1 MPPKRSSCRH
11 LPQLASL
18 RSCNDHL
25 PRPKLNLRVRRLRRC
40 TLNKIVA
47 APVVVAQ
54 SLEVYIRLL
63 LCNSSKISNSS
74 AVATA
79 LCRRMFSSLRS
90 PLNHRT
96 NPSTRHSHTT
106 QLSRPF
112 SKARSDSCKCF
123 LKTLRLMLRNHHS
136 YALTWTILITKSHPC
151 VEQISR
157 WVSLKVVVSPHR
169 RIGER
174 IWSQATKIRRW
185 EVFYRR
191 GIALNSI
198 DKLFINLLSLF

>member
-1 MPPKRSSCRH
+1 MSSLTNTIIKRNLRGDLNQATQGIKLTSSSRSSLIVDSPKCKKGCFNRMGRMCYSIQTLAKICAHSNMPPKRSSCRQ

-25 PRPKLNLRVRRLRRC
+25 PRPKLNLRVRRLRLC

-54 SLEVYIRLL
+54 SLVVYIRLL
-63 LCNSSKISNSS
+63 LCNSSKISNSL

-90 PLNHRT
+90 PFNHRT
-96 NPSTRHSHTT
+96 NPSTRHSPIT

-123 LKTLRLMLRNHHS
+123 LKTRRLMLRNQLS
-136 YALTWTILITKSHPC
+136 YELT
-151 VEQISR
+151 
-157 WVSLKVVVSPHR
+157 
-169 RIGER
+169 
-174 IWSQATKIRRW
+174 
-185 EVFYRR
+185 
-191 GIALNSI
+191 
-198 DKLFINLLSLF
+198 